1 MSENTMREG
10 YQRSPNPGQKA
21 HALYGVAMPVLLLSL
36 ALLATPTSSEAEL
49 RSSYARLTAARAAD
63 DVCSPPELWEVIER
77 WALTV
82 LDGEAG
88 LTGEALARSVEALED
103 SPDADARVLNVTAV
117 RLDEQSFAVTFNY
130 DAHGLVEVLTRD
142 AKGPWRVGWSIAEL
156 ARPDLAQRK
165 ELGRWAWCERGFHDG
180 ALTGRVL
187 EAPRSGAG
195 LPRFLVWAHAN
206 PMMGGDWP
214 TQLSLWTWD
223 GHEARPQFVGG
234 ARFAVDYE
242 WDFRRDGSRLEV
254 HTKEPMKSF
263 FACGSCEELESVWR
277 LDLEPEGLKDLGREP
292 LTTELAL
299 ADELI
304 DRVRRGAG
312 KRSALE
318 RSLAVL
324 LREAPARPASL
335 GMPSWSVSGS
345 GAQTTVLH
353 LSADELDPID
363 FTISTVNGVRTVTAV
378 ARSCPDAGR

>member
-1 MSENTMREG
+1 
-10 YQRSPNPGQKA
+10 
-21 HALYGVAMPVLLLSL
+21 MPVLLLSL
-36 ALLATPTSSEAEL
+36 ALLVTPTDPEAEL

-63 DVCSPPELWEVIER
+63 DVCSPPELWEVLQR
-77 WALTV
+77 WALLV
-82 LDGEAG
+82 LERVPELSGE
-88 LTGEALARSVEALED
+88 ELARRVEALED
-103 SPDADARVLNVTAV
+103 CPDADARVLDVTAV

-142 AKGPWRVGWSIAEL
+142 PKGPWRVGWSIAEL
-156 ARPDLAQRK
+156 AQRNLAQRK

-187 EAPRSGAG
+187 EAPRSGGG
-195 LPRFLVWAHAN
+195 LPRFLVWAHTN

-223 GHEARPQFVGG
+223 GQEARPQFVGG
-234 ARFAVDYE
+234 ATYAFDYE
-242 WDFRRDGSRLEV
+242 WDLRRVGSRLEV

-263 FACGSCEELESVWR
+263 FACGSCGELDSVWR
-277 LDLEPEGLKDLGREP
+277 LDFEPEGLKDLGREP

-304 DRVRRGAG
+304 DRVRRRTGR
-312 KRSALE
+312 RSALE

-353 LSADELDPID
+353 LCADELDPID
-363 FTISTVNGVRTVTAV
+363 FTISTVNGVRAVTAV
-378 ARSCPDAGR
+378 SRSRPDAGR